1 MTPDETKKAVLD
13 FTAQVKD
20 PQVARNLDA
29 LKAIAQSIV
38 IVSRFACGDVTT
50 DTVAEKLKGL
60 L

>member
-13 FTAQVKD
+13 FTTQIKD

-29 LKAIAQSIV
+29 LKSIAQSIV

-50 DTVAEKLKGL
+50 DTVTEKLKGL